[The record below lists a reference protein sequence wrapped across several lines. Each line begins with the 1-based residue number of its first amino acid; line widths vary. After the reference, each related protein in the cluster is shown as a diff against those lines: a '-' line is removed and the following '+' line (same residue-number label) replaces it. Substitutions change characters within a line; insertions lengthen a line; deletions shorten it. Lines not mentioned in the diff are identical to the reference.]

1 MSWGRGI
8 QFSILIFS
16 SAVSADNE
24 VILKSV
30 LFNILLKLS
39 ESWCEG
45 TVHLLYSKGSVG
57 R

>member
-8 QFSILIFS
+8 QFSILMFS

-39 ESWCEG
+39 ES
-45 TVHLLYSKGSVG
+45 
-57 R
+57 